1 MNILKKENWWV
12 WLLLLLFSEG
22 TAALVLGA
30 LLDCFNK
37 EAWYAK
43 WYIWLIGLLL
53 FIFPFAVMVTVL
65 LIQMTSL
72 AAVKLDVQGK
82 EFYLSPYIWII
93 LVIIPII
100 GWICLGL
107 LFLYLNIGILVQ
119 LYNGA
124 GEKYIS

>member
-93 LVIIPII
+93 FRFTILIFKHRNISTII
-100 GWICLGL
+100 
-107 LFLYLNIGILVQ
+107 
-119 LYNGA
+119 
-124 GEKYIS
+124 

>member
-1 MNILKKENWWV
+1 MSILKKENWWV

-72 AAVKLDVQGK
+72 AAAKLDVQGK

>member
-1 MNILKKENWWV
+1 MSILKKENWWV

-72 AAVKLDVQGK
+72 AAAKLDVQGK

-119 LYNGA
+119 LYNGE

>member
-22 TAALVLGA
+22 TAVLVLGA

-72 AAVKLDVQGK
+72 AAAKLDVQGK